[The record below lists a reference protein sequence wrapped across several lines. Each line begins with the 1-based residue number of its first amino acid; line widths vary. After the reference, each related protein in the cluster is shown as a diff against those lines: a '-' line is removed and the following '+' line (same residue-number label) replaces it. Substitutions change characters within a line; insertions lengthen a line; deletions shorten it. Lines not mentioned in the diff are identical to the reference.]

1 MNLVLG
7 VLSGEFS
14 KERVKANKRGDLHK
28 LRIKQ
33 QVEDALT
40 NYLAWIHHAE
50 IGKEVKDESE
60 KNSLEGENISDSDSK
75 KNSFFTYSK
84 QLVSINN
91 LLKRNIHK
99 LIKSQFFYWRII
111 ILVFFNTVIQAFEFH
126 KQPKFMDDF
135 QCKYSKRK
143 VRNFAFF

>member
-1 MNLVLG
+1 
-7 VLSGEFS
+7 
-14 KERVKANKRGDLHK
+14 

-40 NYLAWIHHAE
+40 NYLAWIRHAE

-60 KNSLEGENISDSDSK
+60 NNSPEGEKISDSDSK
-75 KNSFFTYSK
+75 KNAFFTYSK

-91 LLKRNIHK
+91 LLKRTIHK
-99 LIKSQFFYWRII
+99 LIKSQFFYWLII

-135 QCKYSKRK
+135 QCKFSKIK

>member
-40 NYLAWIHHAE
+40 NYLAWIRHAE

-60 KNSLEGENISDSDSK
+60 NNSTEGEKISDTDNKQGACALCMKRIVHLNNSL
-75 KNSFFTYSK
+75 
-84 QLVSINN
+84 
-91 LLKRNIHK
+91 KRKIHK
-99 LIKSQFFYWRII
+99 MVKSQFFYWLII
-111 ILVFFNTVIQAFEFH
+111 VLVFLNTIIVAVEFH
-126 KQPKFMDDF
+126 KQPKFMDEF
-135 QCKYSKRK
+135 QCKFSKIK
-143 VRNFAFF
+143 IRNFAFL